1 MLDID
6 GTAGGGQ
13 IVRSALSLSILTD
26 TPIRIED
33 VRGNRPNPGLKHQH
47 CSAVELVADICDAD
61 VTGADLGS
69 TTLTVDPGT
78 VSGGRYEASI
88 GTAGS
93 ITLVF
98 DTLLPLAPLLDEPL
112 SVTVDGGT
120 DVKWSPPLDYYRRV
134 KFPFLRQH
142 GLQAAVEPGPR
153 GFYPA
158 GGGEATLRLGPCTL
172 GPIRSTER
180 GERRDV
186 RIYSVASEHLDESN
200 VAPRQATAAMDELP
214 EHASVV
220 ERVSTVATAQSP
232 GSVVV
237 VVGSYEDGRAGVSA
251 LGERGTPAEEVG
263 TAAAAKLREFER
275 SGGVVDEHLADQ
287 VLLPLAVAGGELAIP
302 AVTDHVESSIE
313 LLETF
318 GVDVLLEQEDEAPA
332 VTVPDPITNRDSG
345 K

>member
-47 CSAVELVADICDAD
+47 CGAVELVADICDAD
-61 VTGADLGS
+61 VTGAELGS
-69 TTLTVDPGT
+69 TTLTVDPGA

-98 DTLLPLAPLLDEPL
+98 DTLLPLATALDESL
-112 SVTVDGGT
+112 SVTVGGGT

-134 KFPFLRQH
+134 KLPFLRQY

-158 GGGEATLRLGPCTL
+158 GGGEATLRLGPSTL
-172 GPIRSTER
+172 RSIRSTER

-186 RIYSVASEHLDESN
+186 RIYSVASEQLDEAD
-200 VAPRQATAAMDELP
+200 VAPRQATAAADELP
-214 EHASVV
+214 TDVSVV
-220 ERVSTVATAQSP
+220 ERVSTVAAAESP
-232 GSVVV
+232 GSAVV
-237 VVGSYEDGRAGVSA
+237 VVGSYDGGRAGVSA

-275 SGGVVDEHLADQ
+275 GSGVVDEHLADQ
-287 VLLPLAVAGGELAIP
+287 LLLPLAVAGGELAIP

-313 LLETF
+313 LLEAF
-318 GVDVLLEQEDEAPA
+318 GIDVLLEQDEEAA
-332 VTVPDPITNRDSG
+332 TVTVSDPITD
-345 K
+345 